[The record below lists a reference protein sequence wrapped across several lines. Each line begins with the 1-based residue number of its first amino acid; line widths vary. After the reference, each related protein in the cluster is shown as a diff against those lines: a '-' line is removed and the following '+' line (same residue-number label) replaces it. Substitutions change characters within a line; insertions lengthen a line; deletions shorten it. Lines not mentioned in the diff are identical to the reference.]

1 MRFSV
6 ITPNFNG
13 SSFLEKTICSVLQQ
27 REEGIDLEYIV
38 VDGGSTDGSHAIIEK
53 YRSEINVL
61 IIEKDFGPANAINKG
76 LALASGDIVSWLNAD
91 DIYYSNVINR
101 VKHIFETTQHLAFC
115 FGRCPIINENDVEI
129 RNFITRFKECFFP
142 FSSEFLFQC
151 INYISQPAL
160 FFRREAM
167 LSAGCLREDMVAA
180 WDYEFMLKL
189 WHSGKGA
196 VIPGG
201 PIAAF
206 RWHEQSISGQNY
218 HIQFKEELDAVIAA
232 LGRWKIQVL
241 LHHCVRGG
249 IVGAYHGMATFRN
262 WKQRFNGTS

>member
-27 REEGIDLEYIV
+27 RGDGIDLEYIV
-38 VDGGSTDGSHAIIEK
+38 VDGGSTDGSHAIIDK
-53 YRSEINVL
+53 YRSQIDVL

-76 LALASGDIVSWLNAD
+76 LARASGDIVSWLNAD
-91 DIYYSNVINR
+91 DIYYPHVFNR
-101 VKHIFETTQHLAFC
+101 VQHAFTSSHHVSFC
-115 FGRCPIINENDVEI
+115 FGRCPIINENGTEI

-142 FSSEFLFQC
+142 FSSEFVFQC

-160 FFRREAM
+160 FFHREAM
-167 LSAGCLREDMVAA
+167 LSAGGLREDMVAA

-189 WHSGKGA
+189 WRYGKGV
-196 VIPGG
+196 VIPGD

-206 RWHEQSISGQNY
+206 RWHEQSISGQHF

-249 IVGAYHGMATFRN
+249 IVGAYHGMATVRN
-262 WKQRFNGTS
+262 WKLKFGGNE